1 MAEALLPLAGRVSTA
16 KGWDSTMREIML
28 ASKALPVLAE
38 AQRIDEN
45 KIAGCLS
52 QVWLATSEPGV
63 LQAWSDSKIIRGV
76 LAVLIEK
83 ACEDRPMTAEDYQQY
98 LVGLGLERYL
108 SESRTSG
115 IRHVIQRLVSIR

>member
-1 MAEALLPLAGRVSTA
+1 MAEPLLPLAGRVSAA

-28 ASKALPVLAE
+28 ASKALPALAE
-38 AQRIDEN
+38 ADRTDEN
-45 KIAGCLS
+45 KVAGCLS
-52 QVWLATSEPGV
+52 QVWLAKSGQGS

-83 ACEDRPMTAEDYQQY
+83 ADENLPMTADDYRMY
-98 LVGLGLERYL
+98 FVGLGMERYL

-115 IRHVIQRLVSIR
+115 IRHVIQRLASLR

>member
-1 MAEALLPLAGRVSTA
+1 MTESLLPLARRVSAA

-28 ASKALPVLAE
+28 ASKALPALAE
-38 AQRIDEN
+38 TERTDES
-45 KIAGCLS
+45 KVAGCLS
-52 QVWLATSEPGV
+52 QVWLANSGQGS

-83 ACEDRPMTAEDYQQY
+83 ACEDLPMTAEDYQNY
-98 LVGLGLERYL
+98 LVRLGMERYL

-115 IRHVIQRLVSIR
+115 IRHVIQRLVSVR